1 MADTVDTKPKGLSGG
16 NDIADRPMRGMLLYG
31 LATIFFSCSD
41 ITAKYLNQTLVPVE
55 IAWMRYL
62 GFTILMVPLLL
73 RHGPGVF
80 RSARPMLQILRGLG
94 LVCAAIFFI
103 HTTRYLPI
111 AEASAIGSVSP
122 ILITALS
129 IPFLGEKVGIRRWSA
144 VLVGFTGVL
153 IVMRPGTEAF
163 QPAGLLAILS
173 ASGWAIAMIVT
184 RAMRG
189 ADGTP
194 TMLGWTAVTGFVV
207 LTALLPFNFVVPGWN
222 EIGLGAFL
230 ALVSTTGQWLIVLA
244 YRCTSASLLASFSF
258 IQLIWSTTLGYFVFD
273 AVPDHWT
280 IVGGC
285 FIAASCIYTA
295 HRERLKAR
303 AG

>member
-1 MADTVDTKPKGLSGG
+1 MAGAEATKTTAPAGG
-16 NDIADRPMRGMLLYG
+16 DEVADRPLRGMALYG
-31 LATIFFSCSD
+31 LATIFFSLSD

-80 RSARPMLQILRGLG
+80 KSQRPMLQLLRGLG
-94 LVCAAIFFI
+94 LLSAAIFFI

-129 IPFLGEKVGIRRWSA
+129 IPFLGEKVGIRRWAA
-144 VLVGFTGVL
+144 VFVGFTGVL

-163 QPAGLLAILS
+163 QPAGLLAICS
-173 ASGWAIAMIVT
+173 ASGWAVAMIVT

-189 ADGTP
+189 ADGAP
-194 TMLGWTAVTGFVV
+194 TMLGWTAVTGLVV
-207 LTALLPFNFVVPGWN
+207 LTALLPFNFVMPGWK
-222 EIGLGAFL
+222 EVGLGAFL

-244 YRCTSASLLASFSF
+244 YRLTSASLLASFSF
-258 IQLIWSTTLGYFVFD
+258 IQLIWSTTLGYIVFD
-273 AVPDHWT
+273 AIPDQWT

-295 HRERLKAR
+295 HRERVKAR
-303 AG
+303 G